1 MMDEYSRNLV
11 ISFLQEVIDKSVIN
25 DEKLTVEELK
35 VMILMN
41 TVNLT

>member
-1 MMDEYSRNLV
+1 MDEYSRNLV